1 MIFLAG
7 LIGFGWYHSLQNKT
21 TSDYFLGNKKLPWI
35 VAMFSIVATETSVLT
50 FISIPG
56 IAYRGNWFFLQLALG
71 YILGRVLVS
80 IFFLPKYFS
89 SGITSIYEILGE
101 RFNKDIQKIASGIF
115 LLTRILADGIRFLA
129 TAVIVQVVTGWSLP
143 VSVIVI
149 GVVTLIYSALGG
161 IRTIVWVDSFQF
173 VLYLAGGL
181 ITILYI
187 FLHSDNS
194 AANIL
199 TGLGE
204 AGKTKIFNFS
214 GELLKD
220 PYFFLSAVIGGVF
233 LSFSS
238 HGVDHMMVQRVLGTK
253 DLRSGQKAMIG
264 SGIFV
269 MLQFGIFLLA
279 GSLIFYYFDGIAL
292 QKDREFSSFIVDH
305 LPTGLRGLLLAGII
319 SAAMSTLSSSI
330 NSLASSTIVDWFG
343 GRSSI
348 RTSKIVSL
356 FWASV
361 LIGIALIFDESDSAI
376 VIIGLQIASFTYGGL
391 LGLFLLTKINRKF
404 NSISLIVG
412 LISSLLI
419 VFYLKQVGLA
429 WTWFI
434 MISVLVNVC
443 ITFLVDIFIG
453 GSFSKKFSVFFL
465 TIIFILCILSFLKPS
480 VEQEKPINSSLLTSI
495 LNELDKRYENIITKP
510 EQYRTQI
517 LYTQIDRDGN
527 NNPKFTNHI
536 FGVRPD
542 NYFYPA
548 STIKLPVAA
557 LALEKL
563 NRIDLIDKDTYINIL
578 PGSDKLTGVT
588 RDLSSGSG
596 FASISHYIHKL
607 FVVSDNDSF
616 NRLYEFLGRDH
627 INQRLWDLGYA
638 QTRIR
643 HRLSLSL
650 TDSENRYTNAFQF
663 FKDSLTI
670 YEQPTQIA
678 ELDLDIPF
686 NDHLIGEA
694 YFFKNKKINKPMDFS
709 GKNYMSLVEQH
720 NFLIQLIFPEI
731 SNSKSQLQLTQSDYE
746 FLLREMSMLPR
757 ESEFP
762 QYGEDYYD
770 SYCKFFIYGNS
781 KERMPDHVKIFNKVG
796 LAYGFLLDNAYI
808 VDFENKIEFF
818 LSAVVYS
825 NSNGVLNDDSYDYDT
840 LTIPFLADIGRAV
853 YEYELERD
861 REFDP
866 DLSYLNKI
874 GS

>member
-1 MIFLAG
+1 
-7 LIGFGWYHSLQNKT
+7 
-21 TSDYFLGNKKLPWI
+21 
-35 VAMFSIVATETSVLT
+35 MFSIVATETSVLT

-143 VSVIVI
+143 VSVLLI
-149 GVVTLIYSALGG
+149 GVVTLIYSSLGG

-187 FLHSDNS
+187 LLHSDSS
-194 AANIL
+194 AINIFA
-199 TGLGE
+199 GLGE

-220 PYFFLSAVIGGVF
+220 PYFFVSAVIGGVF

-279 GSLIFYYFDGIAL
+279 GSLIFHYFDGIAL

-305 LPTGLRGLLLAGII
+305 LPTGLRGLLLAGIL

-348 RTSKIVSL
+348 RISKIVSL

-391 LGLFLLTKINRKF
+391 LGLFLLTKIDRKF

-434 MISVLVNVC
+434 MISVLVNIC
-443 ITFLVDIFIG
+443 ITFLVDIFIK

-465 TIIFILCILSFLKPS
+465 TIIFILGIISFLKPS
-480 VEQEKPINSSLLTSI
+480 VEQERPINSNILTGI
-495 LNELDKRYENIITKP
+495 LNELDKRYKNIITEP
-510 EQYRTQI
+510 ERYRTQI

-527 NNPKFTNHI
+527 NYPKFTNHT

-548 STIKLPVAA
+548 STIKLPVAV

-563 NRIDLIDKDTYINIL
+563 NRIDLIDKDTYLNIV
-578 PGSDKLTGVT
+578 PGSDKLTGVR

-650 TDSENRYTNAFQF
+650 TDEENRYTNAFQF

-678 ELDLDIPF
+678 ELDLGIPF
-686 NDHLIGEA
+686 NDHLIGES

-731 SNSKSQLQLTQSDYE
+731 SNSKSQLQLTESDYK

-762 QYGEDYYD
+762 KYGEDYYD
-770 SYCKFFIYGNS
+770 SY
-781 KERMPDHVKIFNKVG
+781 
-796 LAYGFLLDNAYI
+796 
-808 VDFENKIEFF
+808 
-818 LSAVVYS
+818 
-825 NSNGVLNDDSYDYDT
+825 
-840 LTIPFLADIGRAV
+840 
-853 YEYELERD
+853 
-861 REFDP
+861 
-866 DLSYLNKI
+866 
-874 GS
+874 